1 MFRSFHSAFSRNFRT
16 GFMGIYQIP
25 ATGRSRIQE
34 SATAPLQSPLAGKP
48 SPQTNPSPGSLCG
61 PRKHPWNPLESLDP
75 RRIPPH
81 REIPLELEAVLLSI
95 SLWHS
100 LYLFH
105 PTRHPLS
112 QPSHTSRPH
121 DETRFIFWYFYAQ
134 IARKSC
140 SNSAFWNAK
149 KTPYGLP
156 YEVSLSNFI
165 FPF

>member
-1 MFRSFHSAFSRNFRT
+1 
-16 GFMGIYQIP
+16 MGIYQIP

-48 SPQTNPSPGSLCG
+48 SPQTNTIPGTLCG

-100 LYLFH
+100 LYLLL
-105 PTRHPLS
+105 PIRHPPYPEHL
-112 QPSHTSRPH
+112 QEPSVASGNTPGTPWNPSTL
-121 DETRFIFWYFYAQ
+121 DEYHLT
-134 IARKSC
+134 RKS
-140 SNSAFWNAK
+140 
-149 KTPYGLP
+149 P
-156 YEVSLSNFI
+156 
-165 FPF
+165 